1 MWDDSEKLSFVL
13 LEGVRGTLCADDG
26 CLLPLAEVCG
36 ISLSLHF
43 ELDRQVLCLSGRMAL
58 IVYNDNS

>member
-13 LEGVRGTLCADDG
+13 LEGVRGTVCADDG
-26 CLLPLAEVCG
+26 CLLPLAGYAEFHYLC
-36 ISLSLHF
+36 ILSLT
-43 ELDRQVLCLSGRMAL
+43 DRFCVCPGVWLY

>member
-1 MWDDSEKLSFVL
+1 MIPKNYLLSSL
-13 LEGVRGTLCADDG
+13 QGIRGTVCADDG
-26 CLLPLAEVCG
+26 CLLPLAGVCG

-43 ELDRQVLCLSGRMAL
+43 EPDRQVLCLSGRMAL